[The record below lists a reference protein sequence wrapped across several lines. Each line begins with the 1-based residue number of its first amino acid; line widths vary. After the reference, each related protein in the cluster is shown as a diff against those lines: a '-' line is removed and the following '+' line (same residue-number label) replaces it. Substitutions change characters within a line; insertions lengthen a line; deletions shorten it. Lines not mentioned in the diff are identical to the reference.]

1 MITEDNNDNI
11 FSFNEHIHKIA
22 CCLTTSRLLHK
33 MIKLLLVYIFFVCY
47 STATA
52 QQVITIDVH
61 NGTDSLHCLN
71 GSLPCKSLEFVTK
84 NGPKD
89 NIILEI
95 KSSLIDI
102 TNRIKFCQFRNIT
115 IRGDGADNTTL
126 TCAANENKGSIEFH
140 NSTGITLSQLSITS
154 CGMNFDMPNK
164 QAKFSTA
171 LYFNKCHHVNIK
183 QVCFKNNNGLGVQFT
198 NTTNL
203 SVSESVFRSNYYRA
217 IKDSGHLIVGGGMFV
232 YYNETRQEPYFIN
245 ISSVTFDSNSANT
258 MEIATFNFVKT
269 GGGLKLDLGSNQTNA
284 TVSISDCTFK
294 NNTAVS
300 GGGVHL
306 FIFSSSSYNNITF
319 DNCTFTNN
327 DASVYSGGGLDMYI
341 STWGKSRP
349 VGNKIKITKCHF
361 TNNRAK
367 NGGGVSIYSP
377 RSPCIKRGHRNSIDF
392 TESVFIRNVANTSA
406 AVDINNRTMKSY
418 GDTFLTNVTFTN
430 CQFKSNRALQ
440 YRTHENYKYTAF
452 RIMFTVDISLT
463 FSGTK
468 TLFENNTGTALY
480 IVSTTVT
487 FTSGSVTKFT
497 NNTGD
502 RGGAMLLTENGAMK
516 VGSKAEL
523 RFTNN
528 NASLGGA
535 ICIIPNIFYHGRTC
549 FIQRDCYQKKKSCED
564 STAQYIFRNNTA
576 GIGFGN
582 DIFASTFSNCKG
594 YTNGSLKNIFIGKKM
609 GLFNFSL
616 PLNESVATAVSSLV
630 VYDKELS
637 VYPGIPQEINITQ
650 YDDFKNNITEYF
662 SLYAHLEG
670 INGSVKI
677 DQGYRT
683 LSTNKT
689 VLEGTENSSANLILE
704 TSGLSNSAIMIKVN
718 LLQCPPGY
726 SYYKGKCNCLS
737 RHQSDTQSNSSDV
750 IISCSLLSYK
760 ALINCCKWAGYLY
773 YNGTMQFV
781 TPHCSISL
789 CSYPKSDSKDGKHY
803 LPLNRSELNDY
814 VCSPHRH
821 GTLCGNCSTN
831 YTTYFHSPTF
841 KCGDTNKCSSG
852 IAFYLLSEIL
862 PVTLIFL
869 FIMLFDVNLTSG
881 ALYSFIFY
889 AQILNNQFNNIYP
902 VIVRENKGILL
913 YTFEILKMV
922 YGVFDFDVF
931 ENDSISFC
939 IMPKATVLD
948 MLILKYLSTFYAFF
962 LIIATIVVLKLNSF
976 YACIKFCHK
985 CGRRNIRGSVI
996 NGLTAFLVLTY
1007 YRCLIITLKIL
1018 FPSYISIAHY
1028 RKLVS
1033 FYNGNLGFMKDA
1045 HLKYAIPA
1053 LICFVCIILPPPLLL
1068 ISEPL
1073 LIQFSGRINLRRN
1086 RLTYSLHI
1094 LRMKMKPFLDSFQGC
1109 FRDNCRSFAGLFF
1122 LYRILIVPGEY
1133 LNGLVWNNSYEGV
1146 ILFLVLLLHSMCH
1159 PFQNWHHN
1167 QLDIFLLVD
1176 LLMINFLMGIEYL
1189 IYIHEPFE
1197 ANFRDDNIMAKFI
1210 GALILVLILIP
1221 LGYLLVYSYRKV
1233 FPKKKYSVSNN
1244 EQSESLPARL
1254 LNSQVD
1260 NYGSINR

>member
-1 MITEDNNDNI
+1 
-11 FSFNEHIHKIA
+11 
-22 CCLTTSRLLHK
+22 
-33 MIKLLLVYIFFVCY
+33 MIKFLLVYILFVCY

-52 QQVITIDVH
+52 RAVITIDVH
-61 NGTDSLHCLN
+61 NGTDSPHCLN
-71 GSLPCKSLEFVTK
+71 GSLPCKSLEYVAK
-84 NGPKD
+84 YVAEYGSKD

-95 KSSLIDI
+95 KSSLINI

-126 TCAANENKGSIEFH
+126 TCADNEDKGSIEFH

-154 CGMNFDMPNK
+154 CGMNFDMPNI

-171 LYFNKCHHVNIK
+171 LYFNKSHHVNIK

-198 NTTNL
+198 KTTNL
-203 SVSESVFRSNYYRA
+203 SVRESVFYSNYYRA
-217 IKDSGHLIVGGGMFV
+217 KKDSGHLMVGGGMFV
-232 YYNETRQEPYFIN
+232 YHNETHSEPYFIN
-245 ISSVTFDSNSANT
+245 ISSVTFVSNSANT
-258 MEIATFNFVKT
+258 MEIATFNFLKT
-269 GGGLKLDLGSNQTNA
+269 GGGLKLELGSKQTNVA
-284 TVSISDCTFK
+284 VSISDCTFK

-306 FIFSSSSYNNITF
+306 FIFSSSSYNTITF

-327 DASVYSGGGLDMYI
+327 DASVYSGGGLDVYI

-349 VGNKIKITKCHF
+349 VGNKIKITRCYF
-361 TNNRAK
+361 TNNKAEI
-367 NGGGVSIYSP
+367 GGGVSIYSP
-377 RSPCIKRGHRNSIDF
+377 RSQCIERVHHNSIDF

-406 AVDINNRTMKSY
+406 AVDINHKTVKSY

-440 YRTHENYKYTAF
+440 SSSLDKYTAF
-452 RIMFTVDISLT
+452 KTMFTVDISLT
-463 FSGTK
+463 FNGNK
-468 TLFENNTGTALY
+468 TLFKNNTGTALY
-480 IVSTTVT
+480 IASTTVT

-497 NNTGD
+497 NNTGG
-502 RGGAMLLTENGAMK
+502 RGGAMLLTENSLLK

-523 RFTNN
+523 WFINN
-528 NASLGGA
+528 TAFLGGA
-535 ICIIPNIFYHGRTC
+535 ICIIPNIFYHDRTC
-549 FIQRDCYQKKKSCED
+549 FIQRRCYHDKKSCEN
-564 STAQYIFRNNTA
+564 STAHYIFRDNTA

-582 DIFASTFSNCKG
+582 DIFASTFSNCRG
-594 YTNGSLKNIFIGKKM
+594 YTNDSAIRNIFIGKKM
-609 GLFNFSL
+609 GLFNFSQH
-616 PLNESVATAVSSLV
+616 LNESVATAVSSLV
-630 VYDKELS
+630 VHDNELF

-650 YDDFKNNITEYF
+650 YDDLENRVKKYF
-662 SLYAHLEG
+662 LYSHLES
-670 INGSVKI
+670 INGSVRI

-683 LSTNKT
+683 LSTNKI

-726 SYYKGKCNCLS
+726 SYYKSKCNCLS
-737 RHQSDTQSNSSDV
+737 SHDV
-750 IISCSLLSYK
+750 ISCSHLSYE
-760 ALINCCKWAGYLY
+760 ALIDCGKWAGYLY

-781 TPHCSISL
+781 TPRCSISL
-789 CSYPKSDSKDGKHY
+789 CSYPKSHSKDGKHY

-821 GTLCGNCSTN
+821 GTLCGNCNTN

-841 KCGDTNKCSSG
+841 KCGDTNNCSSG

-869 FIMLFDVNLTSG
+869 FITLFDVNLTSG

-889 AQILNNQFNNIYP
+889 AQILNYQFNNVYP

-913 YTFEILKMV
+913 YTFEFLKLV
-922 YGVFDFDVF
+922 YGIFDFDVF

-948 MLILKYLSTFYAFF
+948 MLILKYVSTFYAFF

-996 NGLTAFLVLTY
+996 NGLTAFLVLSY

-1018 FPSYISIAHY
+1018 FPSYIPIVHHKEY
-1028 RKLVS
+1028 VP
-1033 FYNGNLGFMKDA
+1033 FYNGNLSFMKGA

-1094 LRMKMKPFLDSFQGC
+1094 LRMKTKPFLDSFQGC

-1146 ILFLVLLLHSMCH
+1146 ILFLVLLLHLKCH

-1167 QLDIFLLVD
+1167 QLDIFLLVN

-1189 IYIHEPFE
+1189 VYIHEPIDE
-1197 ANFRDDNIMAKFI
+1197 NLEIMAKFI
-1210 GALILVLILIP
+1210 GVLILVVILIP
-1221 LGYLLVYSYRKV
+1221 LGYLLIYAYKKV
-1233 FPKKKYSVSNN
+1233 FPKTNDSVSNN
-1244 EQSESLPARL
+1244 EHSESLPARL
-1254 LNSQVD
+1254 LDNQVD

>member
-1 MITEDNNDNI
+1 
-11 FSFNEHIHKIA
+11 
-22 CCLTTSRLLHK
+22 
-33 MIKLLLVYIFFVCY
+33 MIKFLLVYILFVCY

-52 QQVITIDVH
+52 RAVITIDVH
-61 NGTDSLHCLN
+61 NGTDSPHCLN
-71 GSLPCKSLEFVTK
+71 GSLPCKSLEYVAE

-95 KSSLIDI
+95 KSSLINI

-115 IRGDGADNTTL
+115 IRGHGADNTTL
-126 TCAANENKGSIEFH
+126 TCAANEDKGSIEFH

-203 SVSESVFRSNYYRA
+203 SVSESVFHSNYYRA

-232 YYNETRQEPYFIN
+232 YYNETQSKPYFIN
-245 ISSVTFDSNSANT
+245 ISFVTFVSNSANT
-258 MEIATFNFVKT
+258 IETATFNFAKI
-269 GGGLKLDLGSNQTNA
+269 GGGLKLQLGNQTNA

-294 NNTAVS
+294 NNTALF
-300 GGGVHL
+300 GGGTQL
-306 FIFSSSSYNNITF
+306 FIFSSSRNNTITF
-319 DNCTFTNN
+319 DNCNFTNN
-327 DASVYSGGGLDMYI
+327 TGGGLDMYI

-349 VGNKIKITKCHF
+349 VGNQIKITKCYF

-367 NGGGVSIYSP
+367 VGGGVSIYSP
-377 RSPCIKRGHRNSIDF
+377 RSPCIERGHHNNIDF

-406 AVDINNRTMKSY
+406 AVDINGKTVKSY
-418 GDTFLTNVTFTN
+418 GDTFLTIVTFTN
-430 CQFKSNRALQ
+430 CQFKSNTALGSPLN
-440 YRTHENYKYTAF
+440 ENYSYTTF

-463 FSGTK
+463 FSGNK
-468 TLFENNTGTALY
+468 TLFVNNTGTALY
-480 IVSTTVT
+480 IASTTVT

-502 RGGAMLLTENGAMK
+502 RGGAMLLTENGLLK

-523 RFTNN
+523 WFTNN
-528 NASLGGA
+528 TAFLGGA
-535 ICIIPNIFYHGRTC
+535 ICIIPNIFYHDKTC
-549 FIQRDCYQKKKSCED
+549 FIQRDCYYNKHGCEN
-564 STAQYIFRNNTA
+564 STSSSSYIFRNNTA

-582 DIFASTFSNCKG
+582 DIFASTLSNCKG

-616 PLNESVATAVSSLV
+616 PLNESVATGVSSIV
-630 VYDKELS
+630 AQDKELS

-650 YDDFKNNITEYF
+650 YDDLENHIAKYF
-662 SLYAHLEG
+662 SLYSHLES
-670 INGSVKI
+670 IKGSIRI

-683 LSTNKT
+683 LSTNKI

-704 TSGLSNSAIMIKVN
+704 TTGLSNSGKMIKVT

-726 SYYKGKCNCLS
+726 SYYKSKCNCLS
-737 RHQSDTQSNSSDV
+737 SQNQSDTQSNSND

-760 ALINCCKWAGYLY
+760 ALINCGKWAGYLY
-773 YNGTMQFV
+773 YNGTKQFV

-789 CSYPKSDSKDGKHY
+789 CSYPKSHSKDGKHY

-821 GTLCGNCSTN
+821 GTLCGNCNTN

-841 KCGDTNKCSSG
+841 KCGDTNNCSSG

-889 AQILNNQFNNIYP
+889 AQILNNQFNNVYP

-913 YTFEILKMV
+913 YTFEFLKLI
-922 YGVFDFDVF
+922 YGIFDFNVF

-985 CGRRNIRGSVI
+985 CGRHNIRGSVI
-996 NGLTAFLVLTY
+996 NGLTAFLVLSY
-1007 YRCLIITLKIL
+1007 YRCLIITFKIL

-1028 RKLVS
+1028 RKLVP
-1033 FYNGNLGFMKDA
+1033 FYNGNLSFMKGA

-1133 LNGLVWNNSYEGV
+1133 LNCLIWNNSYEGA
-1146 ILFLVLLLHSMCH
+1146 ILFLVFLLHLMCH

-1167 QLDIFLLVD
+1167 QLDIFLLVN

-1189 IYIHEPFE
+1189 VYVHEPID
-1197 ANFRDDNIMAKFI
+1197 ANFKIMVKLI

-1221 LGYLLVYSYRKV
+1221 LGYLLVYAYKKV
-1233 FPKKKYSVSNN
+1233 VPKRNDSVSNI
-1244 EQSESLPARL
+1244 EHSESLPARL
-1254 LNSQVD
+1254 LDSQVD